1 MNSKK
6 KILLANLQ
14 PLQRGGAQAVIMS
27 IVRNLSDE
35 YCFDILLFSSQRG
48 WYDEE
53 FESYGGKIIRIPNY
67 EGENKFK
74 NRADLYIRWIRNSR
88 KVKTA
93 ISENGPYQAV
103 HTIIAFEAGF
113 VLRQAKKCGVP
124 IRVAHTL
131 VITNISK
138 NKVAMSLYAFFA
150 LKAMRRF
157 STHLV
162 GCTEEAC
169 KTMFGEDET
178 AWKLIRNPYDANRFS
193 PNLYPDIKE
202 YTAPALIHIAS
213 YNSNKN
219 QLLSIEVLRRITQ
232 KYPNASLKLIG
243 FELEKGYYLKIV
255 ERIHSY
261 NLENNVT
268 VYPSDADSPKL
279 LSESSYFLLP
289 SVLEGFGIVLIEAQS
304 LGLRCVVSDSVPKLP
319 DCGGCKFLPLS
330 QVDAWAEEII
340 RDFEITAGKRTPF
353 DCRKFSEEYVMKDY
367 RKMYHNEL

>member
-1 MNSKK
+1 MDKK
-6 KILLANLQ
+6 KILLVNLQ

-35 YCFDILLFSSQRG
+35 YCFDILLFSSQKG

-67 EGENKFK
+67 EGSNTIRQ
-74 NRADLYIRWIRNSR
+74 RADLYIRWIRNAR
-88 KVKTA
+88 KVRAA
-93 ISENGPYQAV
+93 IRRNGPYQTV
-103 HTIIAFEAGF
+103 HTIIAYEAGF
-113 VLRQAKKCGVP
+113 VLRQARKCSVP

-131 VITNISK
+131 VITNIPH
-138 NKVAMSLYAFFA
+138 NKVAMRLYAFFA
-150 LKAMRRF
+150 LNAMKKY

-169 KTMFGEDET
+169 KTMFGEDG
-178 AWKLIRNPYDANRFS
+178 WKLIRNPYDANKFS
-193 PNLYPDIKE
+193 PTKYPVIQE
-202 YTAPALIHIAS
+202 FTSPALIHIAS

-219 QLLSIEVLRRITQ
+219 QLFSIEVLKRITQ
-232 KYPNASLKLIG
+232 KYPKATLKLIG
-243 FELEKGYYLKIV
+243 FELEKGYYQKII
-255 ERIHSY
+255 EKIHSY

-268 VYPSDADSPKL
+268 MYPSDADAPTL

-304 LGLRCVVSDSVPKLP
+304 LGLRCVVSDSVPQLP